1 MKKILIS
8 LCFILMS
15 VNSVFAFEDIQII
28 EPANKSET
36 TEEKTIEVPDV
47 KFDWLDLTKEQRINV
62 LNDFGTLIFNDDSKI
77 HLTKSEFN
85 SRLTKYKKDKNFKH
99 HYMLTNNGVTE
110 DEDAKYNPFYYKK
123 DTLVIYAIQYKND
136 IHHSLYYTPYGK
148 LYYVDITSDNYPNY
162 PYYSMQYNRKGVLK
176 SAIYF
181 VSPDIQYMFNGEQ
194 EFVGIWYKDKMYNIE
209 GKQVSTRENW

>member
-1 MKKILIS
+1 MKKL
-8 LCFILMS
+8 LTLLVFILFMA
-15 VNSVFAFEDIQII
+15 NGALAFEDIQVV
-28 EPANKSET
+28 EPVTKTET
-36 TEEKTIEVPDV
+36 AEVKTPEIPNGVV
-47 KFDWLDLTKEQRINV
+47 
-62 LNDFGTLIFNDDSKI
+62 FNDDSKI
-77 HLTKSEFN
+77 HLTKQEFN
-85 SRLTKYKKDKNFKH
+85 SKLAKYKKDKEFKH
-99 HYMLTNNGVTE
+99 HYMLTNNGVTD

-194 EFVGIWYKDKMYNIE
+194 EFVGVWYKDKLYDID